1 MCPTGLRLTSYSKRT
16 CGRAHS
22 NSLSCSSTTFSVGG
36 SQYSRMCSRAL
47 GYRFGMNAAF
57 YGYNDNGQSID
68 NGYVDG
74 LSLTHGAP
82 GSRKHIWTFAG
93 GAHTGTGSRPKLQCP
108 CDNGNTYPSP
118 PFVGNDFFCESVR
131 SQLTGSWEK
140 IFYPIAPLWDGRVCE
155 GGGTCYKFNN
165 PQWFTKNLTNSTTDN
180 IEVRLC
186 FNDSGVPDI
195 GVELLELYVQ

>member
-93 GAHTGTGSRPKLQCP
+93 GGHTGTGSRPKLQCP

-118 PFVGNDFFCESVR
+118 PFVGNDFFVR
-131 SQLTGSWEK
+131 VYDLSSLVVGKKSSIQLLHSGMAGFVRVVVHATSSTIHNGS
-140 IFYPIAPLWDGRVCE
+140 PR
-155 GGGTCYKFNN
+155 T
-165 PQWFTKNLTNSTTDN
+165 
-180 IEVRLC
+180 
-186 FNDSGVPDI
+186 
-195 GVELLELYVQ
+195 